1 MHPTKHL
8 KFQIFDLTCK
18 WVRYTFECEC
28 APEWGPLT
36 AHSNANV
43 HIYTDSNYIHI
54 RQQVWYVCMN
64 VLMNVN
70 TYINIL
76 NILSMQGSYSNNKI
90 KFQYIPGW
98 IEKHFQDIYAV
109 YHTRIAINMFS
120 SV

>member
-1 MHPTKHL
+1 
-8 KFQIFDLTCK
+8 
-18 WVRYTFECEC
+18 
-28 APEWGPLT
+28 
-36 AHSNANV
+36 
-43 HIYTDSNYIHI
+43 
-54 RQQVWYVCMN
+54 
-64 VLMNVN
+64 MNVN

-76 NILSMQGSYSNNKI
+76 NIQSMQGSYSNNKI